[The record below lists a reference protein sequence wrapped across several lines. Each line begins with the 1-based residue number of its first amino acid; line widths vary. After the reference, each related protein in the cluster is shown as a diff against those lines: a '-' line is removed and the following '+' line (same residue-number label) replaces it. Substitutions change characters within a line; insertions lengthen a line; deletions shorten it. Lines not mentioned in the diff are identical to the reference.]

1 MKIRDSTSEKLA
13 KIMCGDVAY
22 GPNLKG
28 PNLKGPAIVNLLNDS
43 GLKREYSSGFGSR
56 WYEMQKGLIECLDN
70 NLASKLFTSYY
81 VFLSQA
87 DIENDQVSQ
96 IFAAINNLLSHENYK
111 LEQRGN
117 KWIFSSIDNDV
128 IDGPQISALSTEFL
142 ETQIE
147 KCRNKITENDF
158 DGAITNAR
166 SMVEE
171 VLLEIRNQKTGD
183 RGKYDGDIS
192 NLYKEVRKM
201 INLNP
206 DMPGITQPMQQ
217 IYTGMTNIILGV
229 GSLRSKISD
238 AHAPEYIAQRHHAV
252 LCVNCAYA
260 LVMFLSSI
268 YDEESSTLNQ
278 I

>member
-1 MKIRDSTSEKLA
+1 MKIRDSTSEKIA
-13 KIMCGDVAY
+13 KIMCGDTKY
-22 GPNLKG
+22 GTYLKG
-28 PNLKGPAIVNLLNDS
+28 SEILNLFNDS
-43 GLKREYSSGFGSR
+43 GLDKEDFIGIGTR
-56 WYEMQKGLIECLDN
+56 WRIMQAGLVASIDID
-70 NLASKLFTSYY
+70 LANKLFTSYHVY
-81 VFLSQA
+81 LIQDKLEKEEIA
-87 DIENDQVSQ
+87 QT
-96 IFAAINNLLSHENYK
+96 FAEINNLLYHDNYK

-117 KWIFSSIDNDV
+117 KWFFSSIDNDV

-192 NLYKEVRKM
+192 NLYKDVRKM

-260 LVMFLSSI
+260 LVMFLSSV
-268 YDEESSTLNQ
+268 YDEGSSTLNQ

>member
-1 MKIRDSTSEKLA
+1 MKIRDSTSEKIA
-13 KIMCGDVAY
+13 KIMCGDAVY
-22 GPNLKG
+22 GPASRG
-28 PNLKGPAIVNLLNDS
+28 PYLKGPAIVNLLNDS
-43 GLKREYSSGFGSR
+43 GLEREYTGFGSR
-56 WYEMQKGLIECLDN
+56 WYEMQRGLVECIDKD
-70 NLASKLFTSYY
+70 LATKLFTSYY
-81 VFLSQA
+81 VFLDQA
-87 DIENDQVSQ
+87 DIEKEQIAQ
-96 IFAAINNLLSHENYK
+96 IFAVMNNLLSHENYK

-142 ETQIE
+142 DTQIE

-192 NLYKEVRKM
+192 NLYKDVRKM